1 MIRTPQGL
9 IQFEEG
15 RRHDAYQDS
24 LGYWTNGIG
33 HRYNDT
39 RPHDGEYWDDAKIDA
54 VFAGDYARAHDGIKA
69 ALPWLD
75 SLDPVRQAYVIS
87 MAFQMG
93 VAGVLQFKHTLAAL
107 RDQRWNDAA
116 GGVRESLWH
125 RQTFLRAERCA
136 RAFETGE
143 FQS

>member
-1 MIRTPQGL
+1 MVNTPEAL
-9 IQFEEG
+9 IAFEEG
-15 RRHDAYQDS
+15 RRHDAYVDT

-33 HRYNDT
+33 HRYTDSAS
-39 RPHDGEYWDDAKIDA
+39 HEGDVWDDAKIDA
-54 VFAGDYARAHDGIKA
+54 TFAEDYARAHDGIKA
-69 ALPWLD
+69 ALPWFD
-75 SLDPVRQAYVIS
+75 QVDAVRQAYVIS

-93 VAGVLQFKHTLAAL
+93 VAGVLQFQHTLQAL

-116 GGVRESLWH
+116 GGVRASLWH

-136 RAFETGE
+136 RAFETGL